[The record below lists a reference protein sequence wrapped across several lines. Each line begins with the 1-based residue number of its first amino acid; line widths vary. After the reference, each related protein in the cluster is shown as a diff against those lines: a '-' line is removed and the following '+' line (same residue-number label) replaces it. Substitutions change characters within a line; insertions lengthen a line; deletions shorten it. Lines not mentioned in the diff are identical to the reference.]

1 MTAVC
6 VMEAVFESEHVNTI
20 IISIEICTLLL
31 QSCLEMVFAGSHSKT
46 VVAYGSPVAIIH
58 Y

>member
-6 VMEAVFESEHVNTI
+6 VMEAASESEHANTI
-20 IISIEICTLLL
+20 TIPIKICTLLL
-31 QSCLEMVFAGSHSKT
+31 QSSLEMVFAGSHSKT
-46 VVAYGSPVAIIH
+46 VVAYGSSVAIIH